1 MPNRIELF
9 EQPISVT
16 TAAILPSLVV
26 PFSTGTSTTTTN
38 FVPGN
43 RSSSTIAVCGFGK
56 NGTYPLGYEADFATR
71 TFSIMSNGNYAFA
84 VASDI
89 STLSIYGEFW
99 SSIALSNS
107 YNISPYVALA
117 VAKSW
122 SSTFSIL
129 PETVIPL
136 ATETSFIANTL
147 YSNANENI
155 PVSIPAGS
163 KVAIVCGHTNDS
175 AATTSTISTLYFSGG
190 IAMW

>member
-1 MPNRIELF
+1 MPNRIEVF

-16 TAAILPSLVV
+16 TAAILPSMVV
-26 PFSTGTSTTTTN
+26 PFSTGTSTTTTVY
-38 FVPGN
+38 VPGN
-43 RSSSTIAVCGFGK
+43 RSGSTVAACGFGK
-56 NGTYPLGYEADFATR
+56 NGAYPLGYEADFTTR
-71 TFSIMSNGNYAFA
+71 TFTLMSNGNYAFA

-89 STLSIYGEFW
+89 SSVSIYGEFL

-117 VAKSW
+117 VANSW

-129 PETVIPL
+129 PETIIPL
-136 ATETSFIANTL
+136 ATETNFIANTL
-147 YSNANENI
+147 YSNNNEKI

-175 AATTSTISTLYFSGG
+175 ASTTSTISTSYFSGG